1 VRFGRPW
8 DTMAVHKKSIVLYA
22 SNKQLVMKNTTE
34 ICKEK
39 LKKHMQDL
47 YTENYRT
54 LMAEIKALNKWGNKW
69 RDTSYL

>member
-47 YTENYRT
+47 YTENY
-54 LMAEIKALNKWGNKW
+54 KKFQ
-69 RDTSYL
+69 